1 MIIVKN
7 LSKKFG
13 NVKVLDNINLKIKD
27 GEFFCIVGPSGCGK
41 TTLLRIIAGLEK
53 PTSGEVYINS
63 EKVGNHKS
71 SCSMVFQQYALF
83 PWRTVLEN
91 VMFPL
96 EIQGISESKRR
107 KIAEEYLKLV
117 DLQDFKDAYP
127 YELSGG
133 MKQRVAI
140 VRALVNDPKV
150 LLMDE
155 PFAALDMQTRNFLQ
169 KELSYIWEK
178 TCKTIV
184 FVTHNIDEAV
194 FLGDRV
200 AVMSARPG
208 RILKIFEVD
217 LKRPRDRLDEKFLE
231 IRGKILDIL
240 EKEVKRSIEIKI

>member
-169 KELSYIWEK
+169 KNYHISGKRLVKQLFLLHIILMK
-178 TCKTIV
+178 L
-184 FVTHNIDEAV
+184 F
-194 FLGDRV
+194 FLGT
-200 AVMSARPG
+200 G
-208 RILKIFEVD
+208 
-217 LKRPRDRLDEKFLE
+217 
-231 IRGKILDIL
+231 
-240 EKEVKRSIEIKI
+240 

>member
-1 MIIVKN
+1 MW
-7 LSKKFG
+7 
-13 NVKVLDNINLKIKD
+13 
-27 GEFFCIVGPSGCGK
+27 K

-169 KELSYIWEK
+169 KNYHISGKRLVKQLFLLHIILMK
-178 TCKTIV
+178 L
-184 FVTHNIDEAV
+184 F
-194 FLGDRV
+194 FLGT
-200 AVMSARPG
+200 G
-208 RILKIFEVD
+208 
-217 LKRPRDRLDEKFLE
+217 
-231 IRGKILDIL
+231 
-240 EKEVKRSIEIKI
+240 